1 MATPQ
6 PFTLLDLAS
15 NATNTGSS
23 GQTVTVNNV
32 QYRTINNVACAYFN
46 NSSSTYLSLPFTTSS
61 QFTVSYWF
69 YAIDGGTYDAWSVST
84 SATGSGGLG
93 INPDIAN
100 GTQNF
105 YMDCFSG
112 GRIDPGNFALP
123 AVSGKWIYIAL
134 SVNTATCVAKTYLNG
149 VFKKSV
155 TGSGTVSKLNHLI
168 LGKDAT
174 GSRAYNGYLRNFAVF
189 NAVLTD
195 TQVTTDYT
203 SGFQIIYPPA
213 LTNFLELSTN
223 ATNTGLVPQTVT
235 VAGNLQYRTI
245 ANNRAAFFDNTT
257 NIYISLPFPSTP
269 QFTISYWFYAADT
282 GYYNPWAL
290 SSSPTSAGGYGINAD
305 LGNGLV
311 HMYTAFSGGLINPAN
326 FTLPTSSGTWYH
338 IALTVDTITGVCKT
352 YADGVYKNTAT
363 GSGTINNSQYLILGK
378 DGTNARGYRGYLRDF
393 SIFNYVLTDSQVISN
408 YEILHPNT
416 ILTPTIPVVS
426 IGSINTTSFVAT
438 WTGGINATSYTYTL
452 NTVTVTPT
460 VEGKTATF
468 TGLSAATAYSLVIT
482 AVNSVYSTSTSST
495 SVSATTLILPPTT
508 PIVSINIL
516 RDTSFTATW
525 TGAIRATSYT
535 YYIDGQLVTPSTDAG
550 VASNT
555 ASFTG
560 LTPSTTYS
568 LIIAAI
574 NSTGPTYSSITSILT
589 LPPAP
594 TAPIVSIG
602 SITAVSFVAS
612 WTGDLNA
619 TSYTFTLNTVPI
631 TPNVVGKTATFTSL
645 SPETTYSLV
654 VTAVNTTGSIAA
666 SSVSATTLILPPTV
680 PILSINTLRDTS
692 FNVTWTGAI
701 RATSYTY
708 SINGQLVTPSTDAGV
723 ASKSASFTGLIPSTT
738 YSLIISAINSSGA
751 TYSSSTSLTTLP
763 PAPSPPFVT
772 ISSVTA
778 VSFVASWISSGATS
792 YTFTLNGTAVT
803 PSVSNNSSNFTSLL
817 PNTSYTLAIIATNST
832 GSSPSTSVSTTTLT
846 SPTKPTGLT
855 ASITSSSFTVSWTGG
870 TDVSSYTYLLNGSPF
885 TPTDNGITSQTATF
899 LGLSELTDYTCRVIA
914 QNSYGTAASDILS
927 VKTRQKPPATSYFS
941 VMQIKTGFDNLIIT
955 DANAASTAIQNVL
968 STNVNPASVVCAA
981 LAVGTPVMFT
991 ALVNNPLFIGTTV
1004 TIPANAASILY
1015 FNFTNAET
1023 LDVTL
1028 PLHIVF
1034 PDANGVTA
1042 PKANNNTKLAID
1054 LTVDRFVILKG
1065 TGYGINVIQGVQ
1077 YFITPTNPV
1086 GTIVNVG
1093 DVLTMITD
1101 SGENLSFTVADLD
1114 IVLIPYKEPVSFI
1127 CFLGSAP
1134 VLTPNGYSRI
1144 DRLKVGDVVK
1154 TPKGTAIVEAIKT
1167 QLCEPSKYSNPYVIP
1182 EGVFGANRKLLIS
1195 PRHKVS
1201 VSGHMFEARQLGLEQ
1216 EVQTKPFTYY
1226 NLQITGTQNMIVAGV
1241 EVESLKP
1248 LVRIT
1253 VSREAFE
1260 LELAKMGG
1268 MTPEIRARCH
1278 FLADGS
1284 VSVPALA

>member
-15 NATNTGSS
+15 NATNTGS
-23 GQTVTVNNV
+23 GAQTVTVNNV

-46 NSSSTYLSLPFTTSS
+46 NSSSTYLSVPFTSNA

-69 YAIDGGTYDAWSVST
+69 YAIDGGTYDPWSLSS
-84 SATGSGGLG
+84 SATGGGGLG
-93 INPDIAN
+93 INPDIGN
-100 GTQNF
+100 GTQDF
-105 YMDCFSG
+105 YIDFLG
-112 GRIDPGNFALP
+112 GRINPSFTLP
-123 AVSGKWIYIAL
+123 AASGRWIYIAL
-134 SVNTATCVAKTYLNG
+134 SIDTVTRVAKSYLNG
-149 VFKKSV
+149 VYKN
-155 TGSGTVSKLNHLI
+155 TATASGTVNNNNRQHLI

-174 GSRAYNGYLRNFAVF
+174 GARAYNGYLRNFAVF
-189 NAVLTD
+189 NSVLTD
-195 TQVTTDYT
+195 SQVSNNYS
-203 SGFQIIYPPA
+203 SGFSILYPPQ
-213 LTNFLELSTN
+213 LTNFLELSKNSTD
-223 ATNTGLVPQTVT
+223 TGSIPQTVT
-235 VAGNLQYRTI
+235 SNGAIQYTAVGNNLS
-245 ANNRAAFFDNTT
+245 AFFNNSTS
-257 NIYISLPFPSTP
+257 IYLSLPFPSTP
-269 QFTISYWFYAADT
+269 QFTISYWFYASDT
-282 GYYNPWAL
+282 GYYDPWSL
-290 SSSPTSAGGYGINAD
+290 SSSSTGTGGYGINAD
-305 LGNGLV
+305 YGNGLV

-326 FTLPTSSGTWYH
+326 FTLSPTSGTWYH
-338 IALTVDTITGVCKT
+338 IALTVDTVTGVCKT
-352 YADGVYKNTAT
+352 YANGVYKNTAT
-363 GSGTINNSQYLILGK
+363 GTGTLNNSQYLILGK
-378 DGTNARGYRGYLRDF
+378 DGTNARAFRGYLRDF
-393 SIFNYVLTDSQVISN
+393 SVFNYVLTDAQVVSN
-408 YEILHPNT
+408 YEIIHPNT

-426 IGSINTTSFVAT
+426 IGLINTTSFVAT

-468 TGLSAATAYSLVIT
+468 TGLSPATAYSLIIT
-482 AVNSVYSTSTSST
+482 GVNSVYSTSTSST

-508 PIVSINIL
+508 PVVSINTL

-525 TGAIRATSYT
+525 TGGIRATSYT
-535 YYIDGQLVTPSTDAG
+535 YYIDGELVTPSTDAG
-550 VASNT
+550 VASKS

-560 LTPSTTYS
+560 LSPSTTYS
-568 LIIAAI
+568 LIITAI
-574 NSTGPTYSSITSILT
+574 NSTGPTYSSITSLT
-589 LPPAP
+589 TLAPAP

-602 SITAVSFVAS
+602 SITAVSFVAT
-612 WTGDLNA
+612 WTGGLNS
-619 TSYTFTLNTVPI
+619 TSYTYTLNTVPI
-631 TPNVVGKTATFTSL
+631 TPIVEGKTATFTSL

-654 VTAVNTTGSIAA
+654 VTAVNTVGSTSAT
-666 SSVSATTLILPPTV
+666 SVSATTLILPPTA
-680 PILSINTLRDTS
+680 PIVSINTIRDTS
-692 FNVTWTGAI
+692 FNATWTGGI

-708 SINGQLVTPSTDAGV
+708 SINGQLVTPSTDAGL
-723 ASKSASFTGLIPSTT
+723 ASKSASFTGLSPSTS
-738 YSLIISAINSSGA
+738 YSLIISAINSTGP

-763 PAPSPPFVT
+763 PAPSAPFVT

-778 VSFVASWISSGATS
+778 VSFVGSWTGVGATS
-792 YTFTLNGTAVT
+792 YTITLNGTAVT
-803 PSVSNNSSNFTSLL
+803 PTVSNNSASFTSLL
-817 PNTSYTLAIIATNST
+817 PNTSYTLAVTAINST
-832 GSSPSTSVSTTTLT
+832 GSSPSSSVSTTTLT
-846 SPTKPTGLT
+846 SPTKPTALS

-1042 PKANNNTKLAID
+1042 PAANNNTKLAID

-1086 GTIVNVG
+1086 GTIINVG
-1093 DVLTMITD
+1093 DVLTMVTN
-1101 SGENLSFTVADLD
+1101 SNENLSFTVADLD

-1154 TPKGTAIVEAIKT
+1154 TPTGTAIVEAIKT
-1167 QLCEPSKYSNPYVIP
+1167 QLCEPSKYSNPYMIP

-1216 EVQTKPFTYY
+1216 EVQPKPFTYY
-1226 NLQITGTQNMIVAGV
+1226 NIQITGTQNMIVAGV

-1248 LVRIT
+1248 LVRVT
-1253 VSREAFE
+1253 VSRQAFE
-1260 LELAKMGG
+1260 MELAKMGG